1 MASIMDGERQ
11 FHIRTI
17 PEEVGRYVIMPGDP
31 GRVPK
36 IAALLDDAKQVA
48 QNREYNVYTGY
59 LDGEKVTVCSTP
71 YLAEHSAR
79 CEAARSGAPENG
91 YETFSRVLGAYI
103 DTYEA
108 HPEYIRFLQDMA
120 FYALREQLTES
131 VRYMCFSRPV
141 ATGLDKPGREAL
153 VRGMEDGSVRRDLDL
168 EMVYLN
174 LVNLLTGGV
183 NFRILIDEATQMKI
197 IRSSA
202 EILLYYVKNS
212 GR

>member
-1 MASIMDGERQ
+1 MS
-11 FHIRTI
+11 
-17 PEEVGRYVIMPGDP
+17 VYRYFGS
-31 GRVPK
+31 K
-36 IAALLDDAKQVA
+36 QAIAVAVANHLLDA
-48 QNREYNVYTGY
+48 
-59 LDGEKVTVCSTP
+59 

-91 YETFSRVLGAYI
+91 YETFSRILGAYI

-120 FYALREQLTES
+120 FYALREQLTEP
-131 VRYMCFSRPV
+131 C
-141 ATGLDKPGREAL
+141 ATCASAAPWRRAGQTGREAL

>member
-1 MASIMDGERQ
+1 MTQKELR
-11 FHIRTI
+11 
-17 PEEVGRYVIMPGDP
+17 E
-31 GRVPK
+31 
-36 IAALLDDAKQVA
+36 
-48 QNREYNVYTGY
+48 QNRAAVIRAAQGRF
-59 LDGEKVTVCSTP
+59 
-71 YLAEHSAR
+71 LAQSIDKTTIAEIAEDAR
-79 CEAARSGAPENG
+79 TGAPENG
-91 YETFSRVLGAYI
+91 YETFSRILGAYI

>member
-1 MASIMDGERQ
+1 MS
-11 FHIRTI
+11 
-17 PEEVGRYVIMPGDP
+17 VYRYFGS
-31 GRVPK
+31 K
-36 IAALLDDAKQVA
+36 QAIAVAVANHLLDA
-48 QNREYNVYTGY
+48 
-59 LDGEKVTVCSTP
+59 

-79 CEAARSGAPENG
+79 CEATRSGAPENG

>member
-1 MASIMDGERQ
+1 MRWGILSTG
-11 FHIRTI
+11 TI
-17 PEEVGRYVIMPGDP
+17 AKNFAQTAGQMLDVQMQAAFADEVR
-31 GRVPK
+31 
-36 IAALLDDAKQVA
+36 AA
-48 QNREYNVYTGY
+48 
-59 LDGEKVTVCSTP
+59 
-71 YLAEHSAR
+71 
-79 CEAARSGAPENG
+79 
-91 YETFSRVLGAYI
+91 
-103 DTYEA
+103 
-108 HPEYIRFLQDMA
+108 
-120 FYALREQLTES
+120 
-131 VRYMCFSRPV
+131 
-141 ATGLDKPGREAL
+141 GREAL

>member
-1 MASIMDGERQ
+1 MAVHRLVVGER
-11 FHIRTI
+11 FVRRG
-17 PEEVGRYVIMPGDP
+17 VA
-31 GRVPK
+31 
-36 IAALLDDAKQVA
+36 AALL
-48 QNREYNVYTGY
+48 R
-59 LDGEKVTVCSTP
+59 
-71 YLAEHSAR
+71 
-79 CEAARSGAPENG
+79 EAA
-91 YETFSRVLGAYI
+91 
-103 DTYEA
+103 
-108 HPEYIRFLQDMA
+108 
-120 FYALREQLTES
+120 
-131 VRYMCFSRPV
+131 
-141 ATGLDKPGREAL
+141 REAL

>member
-1 MASIMDGERQ
+1 MTQKELREQNRTAVIRAAQGRFLAQSIDKT
-11 FHIRTI
+11 TI
-17 PEEVGRYVIMPGDP
+17 AEIAED
-31 GRVPK
+31 
-36 IAALLDDAKQVA
+36 AALTPMSVYRYFGSKQTIAVAVANHLLDA
-48 QNREYNVYTGY
+48 
-59 LDGEKVTVCSTP
+59 
-71 YLAEHSAR
+71 YLAEHRER
-79 CEAARSGAPENG
+79 CEAARTGAPENG
-91 YETFSRVLGAYI
+91 YETFSRILGAYI
-103 DTYEA
+103 DTCEA

>member
-1 MASIMDGERQ
+1 MTQKELREQNRAAVIRAAQGRFLAQSIDKT
-11 FHIRTI
+11 TI
-17 PEEVGRYVIMPGDP
+17 AEIAEDADLTPMSVYRYFGS
-31 GRVPK
+31 K
-36 IAALLDDAKQVA
+36 QAIAVAVANHLLDA
-48 QNREYNVYTGY
+48 
-59 LDGEKVTVCSTP
+59 

-79 CEAARSGAPENG
+79 RTPCPAESGCIPDGPRRYRYMRPICGKTSHNRSPAHRSGRPR
-91 YETFSRVLGAYI
+91 S
-103 DTYEA
+103 
-108 HPEYIRFLQDMA
+108 
-120 FYALREQLTES
+120 ALREQLTES

>member
-1 MASIMDGERQ
+1 MTQKELREQNRAAVIRAAQGRFLAQSIDKT
-11 FHIRTI
+11 TI
-17 PEEVGRYVIMPGDP
+17 AEIAEDADLTPMSVYRYFGS
-31 GRVPK
+31 K
-36 IAALLDDAKQVA
+36 QAIAVAVANHLLDA
-48 QNREYNVYTGY
+48 
-59 LDGEKVTVCSTP
+59 

-120 FYALREQLTES
+120 FYALREQLPES

>member
-1 MASIMDGERQ
+1 MTQKELREQNRAAVIRAAQGRFLAQSIDKS
-11 FHIRTI
+11 TI
-17 PEEVGRYVIMPGDP
+17 AEIAEDADLTPMSVYRYFGS
-31 GRVPK
+31 K
-36 IAALLDDAKQVA
+36 QTIAVAVANHLLDA
-48 QNREYNVYTGY
+48 
-59 LDGEKVTVCSTP
+59 

-79 CEAARSGAPENG
+79 CEAARTGAPENG

-153 VRGMEDGSVRRDLDL
+153 VRGMEDGSV
-168 EMVYLN
+168 LN